1 MDASVVARLLDVIRQ
16 FYQSEAASF
25 SATRGRANPGVARLL
40 AAVPAQAR
48 VLDLGCG
55 NGSAAAV
62 LAGQGFAGEY
72 LGLDASAGLLA
83 AARARDLGAQFHFT
97 HADLT
102 AGWGSFPTSNSQL
115 PLTNYDFIFC
125 FATLHHLP
133 GHALRVSFLEQ
144 VRTAL
149 APAGRF
155 FHSNWQFL
163 NSPKLAARVQ
173 PWAAAGL
180 SDAEVDPGDYLLDW
194 RGSSPAA
201 LRYVHHFTE
210 KELAALATQTGFTV
224 LETFLEDGATADLG
238 LYSVWGQPQ

>member
-1 MDASVVARLLDVIRQ
+1 MDASVLTRLLDVNRQ

-40 AAVPAQAR
+40 AGVPASAR

-72 LGLDASAGLLA
+72 LGLDASAGLLT
-83 AARARDLGAQFHFT
+83 AARARDLGAPYHFAP
-97 HADLT
+97 ADLA
-102 AGWGSFPTSNSQL
+102 AGWGLPSAPNSQF
-115 PLTNYDFIFC
+115 PIPSYDFVFC

-133 GHALRVSFLEQ
+133 GHSLRRVFLEQ
-144 VRTAL
+144 VRATL

-163 NSPKLAARVQ
+163 NSPKLVARIQ

-180 SDAEVDPGDYLLDW
+180 ADTEVDPGDYLLDW
-194 RGSSPAA
+194 RGSEQAA

-210 KELAALATQTGFTV
+210 EELAALAAEAGFTV
-224 LETFLEDGATADLG
+224 LETFLDDGATGDLG